1 MPQLTFVASVASLLM
16 LLAFFGVAPLFDGTP
31 FDTPLDTPLDTLYA
45 APADRIALRVIN

>member
-16 LLAFFGVAPLFDGTP
+16 LLAFFGVAPPFDGAP
-31 FDTPLDTPLDTLYA
+31 FDTPLDTLYA